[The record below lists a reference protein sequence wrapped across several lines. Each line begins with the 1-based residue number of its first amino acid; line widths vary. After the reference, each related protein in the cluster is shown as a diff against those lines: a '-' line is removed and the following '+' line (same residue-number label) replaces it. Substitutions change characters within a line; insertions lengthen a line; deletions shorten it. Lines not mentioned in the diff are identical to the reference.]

1 MSHCPELVK
10 ERFLERLRN
19 QRIDELIAPENRAYL
34 AAMRYNID
42 MVSGMLKVLGRTLRQ
57 RGIDLHQIILE
68 ASGDWDEEDEE
79 KFGDCPAAA
88 FYQKNTRRENVKE
101 RLLPIGNDDVVAAR
115 KSDVRSGQGE
125 GRFLQVRAGSQRRR
139 EDVENEE
146 RSFWESY
153 ARGRKSP

>member
-19 QRIDELIAPENRAYL
+19 QRIDELIAPENKKYL

-88 FYQKNTRRENVKE
+88 FYQKNTRPENVKD
-101 RLLPIGNDDVVAAR
+101 PIGNDDVVAAR

-125 GRFLQVRAGSQRRR
+125 GRVLQVRTGSARRR
-139 EDVENEE
+139 EDVDKEE